1 MASLPYPRTPQGA
14 LVGGHLSQVHQPSK
28 NCTNHKCT
36 NQPLLVHLRQVHPLR
51 NRTPLRRYG
60 HPCPYHAPKLFT
72 KVVWASLP
80 IPPTTQQMNKLPTI
94 STFVNQVRH
103 FAHHHQL
110 FTPRGKYI
118 IALSG
123 GADSVSLL
131 LVLKHLESEFGI
143 TLEAAHCNFHLRGDE
158 SLRDEEFCQQ
168 LCRRLHVPLHLVHFD
183 THAYADLHHVSIE
196 MAARDLRYA
205 YFEQLR
211 RDIHA
216 HDICVAHHRDDSV
229 ETLLLN
235 LVRGTGLRG
244 LRGIQPRNA
253 HIIRPLLSHS
263 RQQIEQYLDAL
274 GESYVTDSTNLHNDV
289 KRNKIR
295 LNIIPLLRELNPSV
309 SQSIFET
316 SLRVTEALK
325 VFDEA
330 IQRSIADV
338 TTSPREYTCRG
349 CTCLKCT
356 NQPVEKCPNQAVEN
370 CPNQP
375 LLVHLRQV
383 HPLSNC
389 PNQPVENCTTP
400 QTQNSPLIISVP
412 RLKQQPSPEYTLH
425 EILSPRGFTS
435 AQIEQIYTSL
445 DTNPT
450 GKIIT
455 SCSHELAFDRSTLI
469 LQPKTPTLLVRPMH
483 IPETGTYVL
492 SDNLKLKVE
501 TEECG
506 DRYEPSRTADCASLD
521 ASDIKF
527 PLTLRHI
534 QPGDRFVPFGMTGTK
549 LLSDYLTDRK
559 KNIFEKRAQL
569 VLTDAQHRILWLVGE
584 RTDNRFRITPH
595 TQQALRLTLQ

>member
-1 MASLPYPRTPQGA
+1 ME
-14 LVGGHLSQVHQPSK
+14 K
-28 NCTNHKCT
+28 N
-36 NQPLLVHLRQVHPLR
+36 
-51 NRTPLRRYG
+51 
-60 HPCPYHAPKLFT
+60 
-72 KVVWASLP
+72 S
-80 IPPTTQQMNKLPTI
+80 PTI

-131 LVLKHLESEFGI
+131 LVLKHLESELGI

-158 SLRDEEFCQQ
+158 SLRDEEFCKQ

-211 RDIHA
+211 RDIYA

-295 LNIIPLLRELNPSV
+295 LNIIPLLRELNPSA

-325 VFDEA
+325 IFDDA
-330 IQRSIADV
+330 IQHAIADV
-338 TTSPREYTCRG
+338 TTPQTQNSK
-349 CTCLKCT
+349 LK
-356 NQPVEKCPNQAVEN
+356 
-370 CPNQP
+370 
-375 LLVHLRQV
+375 
-383 HPLSNC
+383 
-389 PNQPVENCTTP
+389 
-400 QTQNSPLIISVP
+400 TQNSPLIISVP
-412 RLKQQPSPEYTLH
+412 RLKQLPSPEYTLH

-469 LQPKTPTLLVRPMH
+469 LQPKTPTALVRPMH

-569 VLTDAQHRILWLVGE
+569 VLTDAQQRILWLVGE
-584 RTDNRFRITPH
+584 RTDNRFRITPN

>member
-1 MASLPYPRTPQGA
+1 MGIPYPY
-14 LVGGHLSQVHQPSK
+14 
-28 NCTNHKCT
+28 
-36 NQPLLVHLRQVHPLR
+36 LLP
-51 NRTPLRRYG
+51 
-60 HPCPYHAPKLFT
+60 
-72 KVVWASLP
+72 
-80 IPPTTQQMNKLPTI
+80 TQQMEKNSPTI
-94 STFVNQVRH
+94 STFVDQALR
-103 FAHHHQL
+103 FATAHQL
-110 FTPRGKYI
+110 LTPGGKYI

-131 LVLKHLESEFGI
+131 LVLKHLESELGI

-158 SLRDEEFCQQ
+158 SLRDEEFCKQ

-338 TTSPREYTCRG
+338 TTPPSGDTCRG

-356 NQPVEKCPNQAVEN
+356 NQPVEKSPNQAVEK

-389 PNQPVENCTTP
+389 PNQPVENVTTP
-400 QTQNSPLIISVP
+400 QTQNSKFKTQNSKLIISVP

-455 SCSHELAFDRSTLI
+455 SCTHELAFDRSTLI

-492 SDNLKLKVE
+492 SDNMKLKVE

-569 VLTDAQHRILWLVGE
+569 VLTDAQQRILWLVGE
-584 RTDNRFRITPH
+584 RTDNRFRITPN
-595 TQQALRLTLQ
+595 TQQALCLTIAVAR

>member
-1 MASLPYPRTPQGA
+1 
-14 LVGGHLSQVHQPSK
+14 VHQPIR
-28 NCTNHKCT
+28 NHTNKPEQEVEKKSPII
-36 NQPLLVHLRQVHPLR
+36 NSFVDQALR
-51 NRTPLRRYG
+51 
-60 HPCPYHAPKLFT
+60 
-72 KVVWASLP
+72 
-80 IPPTTQQMNKLPTI
+80 
-94 STFVNQVRH
+94 
-103 FAHHHQL
+103 FATAHQL
-110 FTPRGKYI
+110 LTPRGKYI

-158 SLRDEEFCQQ
+158 SLRDEEFCKQ

-183 THAYADLHHVSIE
+183 THVYADLHHVSIE

-211 RDIHA
+211 RDISA
-216 HDICVAHHRDDSV
+216 ADICVAHHRDDSV

-295 LNIIPLLRELNPSV
+295 LNVIPLLRELNPSV

-325 VFDEA
+325 IFDDA
-330 IQRSIADV
+330 IQHAIADV
-338 TTSPREYTCRG
+338 TTPQTQNSK
-349 CTCLKCT
+349 LK
-356 NQPVEKCPNQAVEN
+356 
-370 CPNQP
+370 
-375 LLVHLRQV
+375 
-383 HPLSNC
+383 
-389 PNQPVENCTTP
+389 
-400 QTQNSPLIISVP
+400 TQNSPLIISVD

-455 SCSHELAFDRSTLI
+455 SCTHELAFDRSTLI

-549 LLSDYLTDRK
+549 LVSDYLTDRK

-569 VLTDAQHRILWLVGE
+569 VLTDAQQRILWLVGE
-584 RTDNRFRITPH
+584 RTDNRFRITPN
-595 TQQALRLTLQ
+595 TQQALCLTIAVAR

>member
-1 MASLPYPRTPQGA
+1 
-14 LVGGHLSQVHQPSK
+14 
-28 NCTNHKCT
+28 
-36 NQPLLVHLRQVHPLR
+36 
-51 NRTPLRRYG
+51 
-60 HPCPYHAPKLFT
+60 
-72 KVVWASLP
+72 
-80 IPPTTQQMNKLPTI
+80 MNKLPTI

-103 FAHHHQL
+103 FAHYHQL

-158 SLRDEEFCQQ
+158 SLRDEEFCKQ

-211 RDIHA
+211 RDIRA
-216 HDICVAHHRDDSV
+216 QDICVAHHRDDSV

-309 SQSIFET
+309 SQSIFES

-325 VFDEA
+325 VFDDA
-330 IQRSIADV
+330 IQHAIADV
-338 TTSPREYTCRG
+338 
-349 CTCLKCT
+349 
-356 NQPVEKCPNQAVEN
+356 
-370 CPNQP
+370 
-375 LLVHLRQV
+375 
-383 HPLSNC
+383 
-389 PNQPVENCTTP
+389 TTP
-400 QTQNSPLIISVP
+400 QTQNSKLKTQNYPQLIISVP

-435 AQIEQIYTSL
+435 AQIEQIYISL

-455 SCSHELAFDRSTLI
+455 SCTHELAFDRSTLI
-469 LQPKTPTLLVRPMH
+469 LQPKTPTPLVRPMH

-506 DRYEPSRTADCASLD
+506 DSYEPSRTADCASLD

-569 VLTDAQHRILWLVGE
+569 VLTDAQQRILWLVGE

-595 TQQALRLTLQ
+595 TQRALRLTLQ

>member
-1 MASLPYPRTPQGA
+1 MGIPYPY
-14 LVGGHLSQVHQPSK
+14 
-28 NCTNHKCT
+28 
-36 NQPLLVHLRQVHPLR
+36 LLP
-51 NRTPLRRYG
+51 
-60 HPCPYHAPKLFT
+60 
-72 KVVWASLP
+72 
-80 IPPTTQQMNKLPTI
+80 TQQMEKNSPTI
-94 STFVNQVRH
+94 STFVNQVRR
-103 FAHHHQL
+103 FATAHQL
-110 FTPRGKYI
+110 LTPGGKYI

-131 LVLKHLESEFGI
+131 LVLKHLESELGI
-143 TLEAAHCNFHLRGDE
+143 TLEAVHCNFHLRGDE
-158 SLRDEEFCQQ
+158 SLRDEQFCQQ

-295 LNIIPLLRELNPSV
+295 LNVIPLLRELNPSA

-325 VFDEA
+325 IFDDA

-338 TTSPREYTCRG
+338 TTPPREYTSG
-349 CTCLKCT
+349 G
-356 NQPVEKCPNQAVEN
+356 A
-370 CPNQP
+370 
-375 LLVHLRQV
+375 LVSSAPTKQSRTAPTKQLG
-383 HPLSNC
+383 
-389 PNQPVENCTTP
+389 TTP
-400 QTQNSPLIISVP
+400 SHPLIISVP

-455 SCSHELAFDRSTLI
+455 SCTHELAFDRSTLI
-469 LQPKTPTLLVRPMH
+469 LQPQTPTPLVRPMH

-492 SDNLKLKVE
+492 SDNMKLKVE

-506 DRYEPSRTADCASLD
+506 DSYEPSRTADCASLD

-569 VLTDAQHRILWLVGE
+569 VLTDAQQRILWLVGE

-595 TQQALRLTLQ
+595 TQQALCLTLQ

>member
-1 MASLPYPRTPQGA
+1 ME
-14 LVGGHLSQVHQPSK
+14 K
-28 NCTNHKCT
+28 N
-36 NQPLLVHLRQVHPLR
+36 
-51 NRTPLRRYG
+51 
-60 HPCPYHAPKLFT
+60 
-72 KVVWASLP
+72 S
-80 IPPTTQQMNKLPTI
+80 PTI

-131 LVLKHLESEFGI
+131 LVLKHLESELDI
-143 TLEAAHCNFHLRGDE
+143 SLEAAHCNFHLRGDE
-158 SLRDEEFCQQ
+158 SLRDEQFCQQ

-211 RDIHA
+211 RDISA
-216 HDICVAHHRDDSV
+216 ADICVAHHRDDSV

-295 LNIIPLLRELNPSV
+295 LNVIPLLREQNPSA

-338 TTSPREYTCRG
+338 TTPPSGDTCRG

-356 NQPVEKCPNQAVEN
+356 NQPVEKS
-370 CPNQP
+370 PNQP

-389 PNQPVENCTTP
+389 PNQPVENVTTP
-400 QTQNSPLIISVP
+400 QTQNSKLKTQNSKLIISVD

-455 SCSHELAFDRSTLI
+455 SCTHELAFDRSTLI
-469 LQPKTPTLLVRPMH
+469 LQPQTPTPLVRPMH

-506 DRYEPSRTADCASLD
+506 DRYEPCHTADCASLD

-534 QPGDRFVPFGMTGTK
+534 APGDRFVPFGMTGTK

-569 VLTDAQHRILWLVGE
+569 VLTDAQQRILWLVGE

-595 TQQALRLTLQ
+595 TQRALRLTLQ

>member
-1 MASLPYPRTPQGA
+1 MEKKS
-14 LVGGHLSQVHQPSK
+14 
-28 NCTNHKCT
+28 
-36 NQPLLVHLRQVHPLR
+36 
-51 NRTPLRRYG
+51 
-60 HPCPYHAPKLFT
+60 
-72 KVVWASLP
+72 P
-80 IPPTTQQMNKLPTI
+80 IIN
-94 STFVNQVRH
+94 SFVNQALR
-103 FAHHHQL
+103 FATAHQL
-110 FTPRGKYI
+110 LTPGGKYI

-131 LVLKHLESEFGI
+131 LVLKHLESELDI
-143 TLEAAHCNFHLRGDE
+143 SLEAAHCNFHLRGDE
-158 SLRDEEFCQQ
+158 SLRDEQFCQQ

-325 VFDEA
+325 IFDDA
-330 IQRSIADV
+330 IQHAIADV
-338 TTSPREYTCRG
+338 TTPQTQNSK
-349 CTCLKCT
+349 LK
-356 NQPVEKCPNQAVEN
+356 
-370 CPNQP
+370 
-375 LLVHLRQV
+375 
-383 HPLSNC
+383 
-389 PNQPVENCTTP
+389 
-400 QTQNSPLIISVP
+400 TQNSPLIISVP

-455 SCSHELAFDRSTLI
+455 SCTHELAFDRSTLI
-469 LQPKTPTLLVRPMH
+469 LQPKTPTALVRPMH

-506 DRYEPSRTADCASLD
+506 DRYEPSRAADCACLD

-569 VLTDAQHRILWLVGE
+569 VLTDAQQRILWLVGE

-595 TQQALRLTLQ
+595 TQQALRLTITVAW

>member
-1 MASLPYPRTPQGA
+1 VEKKSPIINSFVDQA
-14 LVGGHLSQVHQPSK
+14 L
-28 NCTNHKCT
+28 
-36 NQPLLVHLRQVHPLR
+36 R
-51 NRTPLRRYG
+51 
-60 HPCPYHAPKLFT
+60 
-72 KVVWASLP
+72 
-80 IPPTTQQMNKLPTI
+80 
-94 STFVNQVRH
+94 
-103 FAHHHQL
+103 FATAHQL
-110 FTPRGKYI
+110 LTPGGKYI

-131 LVLKHLESEFGI
+131 LVLKHLESELGI
-143 TLEAAHCNFHLRGDE
+143 SLEAAHCNFHLRGDE
-158 SLRDEEFCQQ
+158 SLRDEQFCQQ

-211 RDIHA
+211 RDISA
-216 HDICVAHHRDDSV
+216 ADICVAHHRDDSV

-295 LNIIPLLRELNPSV
+295 LNIIPLLRELNPSA

-325 VFDEA
+325 IFDDA
-330 IQRSIADV
+330 IQHAIADV
-338 TTSPREYTCRG
+338 TTPQTQNSK
-349 CTCLKCT
+349 LK
-356 NQPVEKCPNQAVEN
+356 
-370 CPNQP
+370 
-375 LLVHLRQV
+375 
-383 HPLSNC
+383 
-389 PNQPVENCTTP
+389 
-400 QTQNSPLIISVP
+400 TQNSPLIISVD

-469 LQPKTPTLLVRPMH
+469 LQPKTPTPLVRPMH

-492 SDNLKLKVE
+492 SDSLKLKVE

-506 DRYEPSRTADCASLD
+506 DHYEPSRTADCASLD

-569 VLTDAQHRILWLVGE
+569 VLTDAQQRILWLVGE

-595 TQQALRLTLQ
+595 TQQVLRLTLQ